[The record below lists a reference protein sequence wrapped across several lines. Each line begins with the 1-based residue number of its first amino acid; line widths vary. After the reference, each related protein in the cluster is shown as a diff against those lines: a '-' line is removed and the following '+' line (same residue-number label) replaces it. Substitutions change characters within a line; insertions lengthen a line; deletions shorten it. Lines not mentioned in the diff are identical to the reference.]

1 MHKDIERVLFS
12 HEQLVKECERIGK
25 KISQDYKD
33 KEPIIVGLLNGAV
46 PFVAEL
52 IKHIDLPVEL
62 EFIQVKSY
70 YGGTKSTGAV
80 NIVSNVNNK
89 FQGRDVIICD
99 DILDTGTTLVHIKN
113 MIMMQGAKSVA
124 IAALLNKVE
133 AHKDLNLKI
142 DYVGLDVEN
151 LFVVGFGLDY
161 NEKYRN
167 LPYIGV
173 LKETVYSK

>member
-1 MHKDIERVLFS
+1 MNIE
-12 HEQLVKECERIGK
+12 
-25 KISQDYKD
+25 
-33 KEPIIVGLLNGAV
+33 
-46 PFVAEL
+46 
-52 IKHIDLPVEL
+52 
-62 EFIQVKSY
+62 
-70 YGGTKSTGAV
+70 
-80 NIVSNVNNK
+80 
-89 FQGRDVIICD
+89 
-99 DILDTGTTLVHIKN
+99 
-113 MIMMQGAKSVA
+113 
-124 IAALLNKVE
+124 ALLNKVE